1 MTELDTVK
9 RARGYMDMLA
19 RGIDP
24 ISGQAVPGDS
34 VLNQAR
40 LGRCFSYVA
49 GILDKVI
56 ANGGQVGAVEKVEF
70 AITPEQLARVE
81 ILPRPV
87 RITEFADNLQKV
99 VDNPGGMKKLNVLRV
114 SKWLIAQG
122 ILCKELGPDGKN
134 RNVPTREG
142 LRLGVSAQLRQSQD
156 GDYLAVYYDPNAQRF
171 LLDHLYAIL
180 QT

>member
-49 GILDKVI
+49 
-56 ANGGQVGAVEKVEF
+56 
-70 AITPEQLARVE
+70 
-81 ILPRPV
+81 
-87 RITEFADNLQKV
+87 
-99 VDNPGGMKKLNVLRV
+99 
-114 SKWLIAQG
+114 G